1 MSGPSGA
8 LRAAEPASTDTSG
21 ARVRR
26 WLIVLAAIG
35 TIGTTLEL
43 VLLRHWDDGLQVIPF
58 VALGALGVAIVLV
71 ARRPTAWSIR
81 VARIL
86 TGAVLVTAAIGVFVH
101 IRANYETA
109 PLDFRY
115 TDSWPTTSEPVRWL
129 LAATDTV
136 GPSPSLAPLAMA
148 FVALVLL
155 LATIDHPALASD
167 G

>member
-1 MSGPSGA
+1 MSQSP
-8 LRAAEPASTDTSG
+8 EPAPAADPGAVDTLVP
-21 ARVRR
+21 RFRR
-26 WLIVLAAIG
+26 WLIALAAIG
-35 TIGTTLEL
+35 TIGTALEL
-43 VLLRHWDDGLQVIPF
+43 ALLRHWDDGLQVIPF
-58 VALGALGVAIVLV
+58 VALGALGLAIVLV
-71 ARRPTAWSIR
+71 ARRPTARSIR

-86 TGAVLVTAAIGVFVH
+86 TGAVLVTSAIGVFVH
-101 IRANYETA
+101 VRANYETA

-155 LATIDHPALASD
+155 LATMDHPALASD